1 VGNASRIDDPDWRPR
16 GADGVETDATP
27 DGYIVYQPDRGRV
40 HHLNQTAAILF
51 ALCTGE
57 NRVAEMPDLLR
68 VAFNLTSPP
77 TAETRACL
85 EQFVAESLIV

>member
-1 VGNASRIDDPDWRPR
+1 VGNVSRIDDPDWRPR
-16 GADGVETDATP
+16 AADGVETDATP

-51 ALCTGE
+51 ALCTGQ
-57 NRVAEMPDLLR
+57 NRVTELPDLLR
-68 VAFNLTSPP
+68 SALSLASSPA
-77 TAETRACL
+77 AETRACL